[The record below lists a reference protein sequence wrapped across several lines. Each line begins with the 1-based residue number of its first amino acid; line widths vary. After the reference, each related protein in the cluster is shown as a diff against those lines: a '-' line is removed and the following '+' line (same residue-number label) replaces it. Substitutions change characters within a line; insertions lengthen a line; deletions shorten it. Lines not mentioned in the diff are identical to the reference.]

1 MYHFLTEIIL
11 TFVPSKLNDM
21 ETSTIAATKVHN
33 FSAGPS
39 ILPQEVL
46 QKAAEA
52 CTNFAGTNLSLLEV
66 SHRSKEVVEM
76 AAKAVSLVKELLN
89 LPEDYDVV
97 FLQGGASTQFL
108 MVPYN
113 LLKSKAAYVNTGT
126 WASKAIK
133 EAKKMGNAEVIASSE
148 DSNFT
153 YIPKDLAIPADADY
167 LHITSNN
174 TIFGTQYQNFPESN
188 IPLVVDMSSDI
199 FSRQFDASKFS
210 LIYAGAQKN
219 MGPAG
224 VTLAIIKKG
233 TLGKTGREI
242 PTMLNYQ
249 THIDKE
255 SMFNTPPVFAIY
267 VSMLTMEWLKNNGG
281 VAWVEA
287 RNKQKADLFYG
298 ELDNNPLFVGPV
310 NKEDR
315 SRMNATFLL
324 KDTSL
329 EEEFNKLV
337 KEANISGLKGHRSVG
352 GYRASMYNALPPESV
367 QVLVD
372 VMKEFGRKF
381 G

>member
-1 MYHFLTEIIL
+1 MT
-11 TFVPSKLNDM
+11 
-21 ETSTIAATKVHN
+21 ATKVHN

-66 SHRSKEVVEM
+66 SHRSKEVVAM
-76 AAKAVSLVKELLN
+76 ADNATALVKELLD
-89 LPEDYDVV
+89 LPNDYDVV

-108 MVPYN
+108 MVPFN
-113 LLKSKAAYVNTGT
+113 LLKSKAAYVNTGAWST
-126 WASKAIK
+126 KAIK
-133 EAKKMGNAEVIASSE
+133 EAKGMGTTEVIASSE
-148 DSNFT
+148 DDNFT
-153 YIPKDLAIPADADY
+153 YIPKGYTIPADTDY

-174 TIFGTQYQNFPESN
+174 TIYGTQYQNFPESN

-199 FSRQFDASKFS
+199 FSRQFNPNQFS

-233 TLGKTGREI
+233 VLGKTERKI

-255 SMFNTPPVFAIY
+255 SMFNTPPVFAMY

-287 RNKQKADLFYG
+287 RNKQKADMLYG
-298 ELDNNPLFVGPV
+298 ELDSNPLFVTTVKP
-310 NKEDR
+310 EDR

-324 KDTSL
+324 KDNSL

>member
-1 MYHFLTEIIL
+1 
-11 TFVPSKLNDM
+11 M
-21 ETSTIAATKVHN
+21 ETSVMPATKVHN

-46 QKAAEA
+46 QKAALA
-52 CTNFAGTNLSLLEV
+52 CTNFNNLNLSLLEV
-66 SHRSKEVVEM
+66 SHRSKDVVEM
-76 AAKAVSLVKELLN
+76 TDHAVSLVKDLLN

-97 FLQGGASTQFL
+97 FLQGGASMQFL

-113 LLKSKAAYVNTGT
+113 LLRTDGTAAYVNTGT
-126 WASKAIK
+126 WASKAVK
-133 EAKKMGNAEVIASSE
+133 EARGLGNTEVIASSE
-148 DSNFT
+148 MQGFNH
-153 YIPKDLAIPADADY
+153 IPKGYTIPADADY

-174 TIFGTQYQNFPESN
+174 TIYGTQYQGFPECE
-188 IPLVVDMSSDI
+188 IPFVADMSSDI
-199 FSRQFDASKFS
+199 FSRRFDASKFS

-233 TLGKTGREI
+233 ILGKTGRYI

-249 THIDKE
+249 THIDKD

-267 VSMLTMEWLKNNGG
+267 VSMLTLEWLKSNGG
-281 VAWVEA
+281 IDWIEA
-287 RNKQKADLFYG
+287 RNKQKAEMFYG
-298 ELDNNPLFVGPV
+298 ELDSNEMFEGIAAI
-310 NKEDR
+310 EDR

-324 KDTSL
+324 KNKNL
-329 EEEFNKLV
+329 EEDFNKML

-352 GYRASMYNALPPESV
+352 GFRASMYNALPPESV

-372 VMKEFGRKF
+372 VMKEFGKKF

>member
-1 MYHFLTEIIL
+1 MT
-11 TFVPSKLNDM
+11 
-21 ETSTIAATKVHN
+21 ATKVHN

-46 QKAAEA
+46 QQAAEA
-52 CTNFAGTNLSLLEV
+52 CTSFADTGLSLLEV
-66 SHRSKEVVEM
+66 SHRSKEVVAM
-76 AAKAVSLVKELLN
+76 TDKAIALVKELLN
-89 LPEDYDVV
+89 LPEGYDVV

-108 MVPYN
+108 MVPFN
-113 LLKSKAAYVNTGT
+113 LLKTKAAYVNTGT

-133 EAKKMGNAEVIASSE
+133 EAKALGTTEVVASSE
-148 DSNFT
+148 GDNFT
-153 YIPKDLAIPADADY
+153 HIPKDYTIPADADY
-167 LHITSNN
+167 FHITSNN
-174 TIFGTQYQNFPESN
+174 TIFGTQYQSFPESN
-188 IPLVVDMSSDI
+188 IPMVVDMSSDI
-199 FSRQFDASKFS
+199 FSRQFDATKFS

-224 VTLAIIKKG
+224 VTLAVVKKG
-233 TLGKTGREI
+233 ILGNTGRAI

-287 RNKQKADLFYG
+287 RNKQKADMFYG
-298 ELDNNPLFVGPV
+298 ELDSNPLFVGPV
-310 NKEDR
+310 AKEDR

-324 KDTSL
+324 KDNSL
-329 EEEFNKLV
+329 EEEFNKLI

>member
-1 MYHFLTEIIL
+1 
-11 TFVPSKLNDM
+11 M
-21 ETSTIAATKVHN
+21 ETSTVAATKVHN

-52 CTNFAGTNLSLLEV
+52 CTSFAGTGLSLLEV

-76 AAKAVSLVKELLN
+76 TTKATSLAKELLN
-89 LPEDYDVV
+89 LPENYDVV

-108 MVPYN
+108 MVPFN
-113 LLKSKAAYVNTGT
+113 LLKAKAAYVNTGSWT
-126 WASKAIK
+126 TKAIK
-133 EAKKMGNAEVIASSE
+133 EAKKLGTTEVIASSE
-148 DSNFT
+148 EDNFT
-153 YIPKDLAIPADADY
+153 FIPKGFDVPSDADY

-174 TIFGTQYQNFPESN
+174 TIYGTQYQSFPETD
-188 IPLVVDMSSDI
+188 IPLVADMSSDI
-199 FSRQFDASKFS
+199 FSRQFDVSKFS

-233 TLGKTGREI
+233 ILGQTGREI

-281 VAWVEA
+281 IAWVEA
-287 RNKQKADLFYG
+287 RNKQKADMFYG
-298 ELDNNPLFVGPV
+298 ELDNNPLFVGTVKPI
-310 NKEDR
+310 DR

-324 KDTSL
+324 NDTSL
-329 EEEFNKLV
+329 EEEFNGLI